1 MQLLNNIT
9 RIMYGLLSVFLSS
22 TIPVAATVDFIMDQS
37 TCMIG
42 PIRDTK
48 STVAAI
54 GIETL
59 K

>member
-1 MQLLNNIT
+1 
-9 RIMYGLLSVFLSS
+9 MYGLLSVFLSS